1 MIIEVRRQR
10 SAAAEV
16 LGEPKHGRALI
27 ESVVGLAFLIAS
39 GMLIVSGA
47 KGIATAYG
55 IDPFIIGATLVAI
68 GTSAPELAITIISR
82 LRGHDEV
89 GLGTILGSNIFN
101 GLFIVGV
108 ASLIAPIP
116 VTWQEVSV
124 GLAVGFLTTL
134 CTFPVRGNLV
144 ERRRGILLVAL
155 YLVYIGVLAQ
165 KQFV

>member
-1 MIIEVRRQR
+1 
-10 SAAAEV
+10 V